1 MKKRAKRVSSSE
13 DELSS
18 GGEPSSPIKTTR
30 RARTNVKYVVDDHDD
45 DHDDDVEQ
53 GPGDDGHDWMEVDDD
68 DSDSDFE

>member
-45 DHDDDVEQ
+45 DHDDVEQ